1 MQIITAP
8 ALRLHKCVVY
18 IAHEHDEWPLFRVW
32 FSVATVTASIVL
44 NLGVFTLLV
53 SLHMALDVVKYRGK
67 HKLSWYWT
75 CVESLREGLID
86 IFFIALGLMLG
97 IVFHHTV
104 AIGGLGRMAK
114 LEYLFLNLI
123 LRVGPR
129 LKIAEHMLEIF
140 LYWKHHFEKQFVPH
154 EPLSRSEK
162 GLLAA
167 TLVLTAGIV
176 LAPFMTPLSFR
187 DVGHTIAKE
196 LTPRLELGVTRT
208 IGEILPEEA
217 H

>member
-1 MQIITAP
+1 M
-8 ALRLHKCVVY
+8 RLHNCVVY

-44 NLGVFTLLV
+44 NLGMFTLLV
-53 SLHMALDVVKYRGK
+53 SLHMALDVVKYRNK

-75 CVESLREGLID
+75 GIEALREGLID
-86 IFFIALGLMLG
+86 IFFIALGLLLG
-97 IVFHHTV
+97 IVFHHSI
-104 AIGGLGRMAK
+104 AIGGLGRMAR
-114 LEYLFLNLI
+114 LEYLFFNLI

-154 EPLSRSEK
+154 EPLSKSEK
-162 GLLAA
+162 GLLGA
-167 TLVLTAGIV
+167 TLVLTAGI
-176 LAPFMTPLSFR
+176 LLTPIITPLTYK
-187 DVGHTIAKE
+187 DIGHTVKHE
-196 LTPRLELGVTRT
+196 LTPRLELGLTKT
-208 IGEILPEEA
+208 IDEILPEEA